1 MFHVGFLFV
10 SFTRCLTFSS
20 LSRTIALV
28 PELRVALPWQVRQ
41 RTLVDSVGTSFK
53 TGRYLLLHEVLT
65 MGHTNLAISLL
76 NTLVL

>member
-1 MFHVGFLFV
+1 MFHVGFLFAPH
-10 SFTRCLTFSS
+10 FKQLTFSM

-28 PELRVALPWQVRQ
+28 PEA
-41 RTLVDSVGTSFK
+41 LVDSVGTSFK
-53 TGRYLLLHEVLT
+53 TGRYLSLHEVLT